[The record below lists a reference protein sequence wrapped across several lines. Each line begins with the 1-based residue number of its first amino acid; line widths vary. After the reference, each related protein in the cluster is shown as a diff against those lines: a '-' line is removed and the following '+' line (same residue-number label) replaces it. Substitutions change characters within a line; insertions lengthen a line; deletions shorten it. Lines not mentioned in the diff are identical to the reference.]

1 MTQTNTKINKL
12 YYFVSDTTTI
22 YRIADSNDLD
32 KCGICPSHDSEGNV
46 KEDTAL
52 AAIFPYIKLTYSTDK
67 ATGLSK
73 YLWLQNYIQDGDEYK
88 ENKFVCKAGLHDDDS
103 TTFKAR
109 HVNEYKK
116 GAIELIRGGYNKDQV
131 RAVLPKYFKGV
142 PYDDIIDGEKVR
154 VTATD
159 VGNDNLFLSD
169 AKIDDLYKEAAEKDA
184 KKAANNILAINGKQV
199 DTLTIT
205 TKAK

>member
-1 MTQTNTKINKL
+1 MTQTNTKINK
-12 YYFVSDTTTI
+12 
-22 YRIADSNDLD
+22 D
-32 KCGICPSHDSEGNV
+32 KCGICPSHDSDGNV

-199 DTLTIT
+199 NTLTIT